1 MRCLALDISTAC
13 GFAVDRAA
21 DDPLAGSPRVGTWR
35 LPGLDDAQRVKSA
48 ARLSE
53 LVESAVDT
61 WQVDFLAVEAP
72 VPAGQ
77 IPGSNVAT
85 LQMLFALAIQA
96 CAEAERA
103 GIGYGFHHV
112 MAVRKHFLGQ
122 GRPENPKR
130 LVMARCAQ
138 LGWMVADHN
147 QADAAALWC
156 FAKSLRDPSWSPNGT
171 TLFRQR
177 EARA

>member
-1 MRCLALDISTAC
+1 MVILALDISTAC
-13 GFAVDRAA
+13 GFAVDREPS
-21 DDPLAGSPRVGTWR
+21 DPLHGRPRVGTWR
-35 LPGLDDAQRVKSA
+35 LPGLDDATRVQSA
-48 ARLSE
+48 AQLSE
-53 LVESAVDT
+53 LVEGAIDVFG
-61 WQVDFLAVEAP
+61 VAFLAVEAP

-103 GIGYGFHHV
+103 EIGHGFFHV
-112 MAVRKHFLGQ
+112 ATVRKHFLGT

-130 LVMARCAQ
+130 AVMRRCAQ
-138 LGWMVADHN
+138 LGWMVADDH

-156 FAKSLRDPSWSPNGT
+156 LAKSLRDPAWAINGT
-171 TLFRQR
+171 SLFSKVP
-177 EARA
+177 A